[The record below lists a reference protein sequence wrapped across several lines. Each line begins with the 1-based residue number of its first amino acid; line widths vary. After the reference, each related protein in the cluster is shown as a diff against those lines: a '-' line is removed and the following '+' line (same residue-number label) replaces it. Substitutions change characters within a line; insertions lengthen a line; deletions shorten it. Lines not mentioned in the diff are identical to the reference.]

1 VRRSWVL
8 FAAMCVIWGIPYL
21 LIRVAVRDFSPG
33 TLVFA
38 RTALGGLVLLPF
50 AIRSGAL
57 GAVARRWR
65 WLLAFTIIEICVP
78 WLLLSYAEQTLSSSL
93 AGLLVAA
100 VPLVGVVLATIL
112 RSADRGGGLLRL
124 AGLVLGLVGVLLLL
138 GLDVGQVRAGAVV
151 EMGVVVVGYA
161 VAPVILSRR
170 LSDLPSIAVVCASL
184 LLAAVGY
191 LPYALTHLPTAM
203 SVSVGLSVLTLALV
217 CTALAFLV
225 FFALIAEIGP
235 SRATVFTYVNPAVA
249 VVLGVT
255 VLGEQFT
262 AGMAAGLP
270 LILIGSFLAARRAA
284 AAGPAPE
291 AAVALPSVDANL
303 AEAGAEC
310 GSEQPA
316 ESVGR
321 GNPRHLDALERFAG
335 GHTEVQVDGQLV
347 AGDLH
352 TAQCDR

>member
-1 VRRSWVL
+1 MRRSWIL

-50 AIRSGAL
+50 AVRSGAL

-65 WLLAFTIIEICVP
+65 WLLAFTVVEIGVP
-78 WLLLSYAEQTLSSSL
+78 WLLLSYAERSLSSSL

-100 VPLVGVVLATIL
+100 VPLVGVVVATVL
-112 RSADRGGGLLRL
+112 RSADRGGGVLRVAGLALGL
-124 AGLVLGLVGVLLLL
+124 AGVVLLL
-138 GLDVGQVRAGAVV
+138 GLDVGQVHAAAVV

-170 LSDLPSIAVVCASL
+170 LADLPSLPVVCASL

-191 LPYALTHLPTAM
+191 LPYAATHLPT
-203 SVSVGLSVLTLALV
+203 SVSISVGLSVLALALI
-217 CTALAFLV
+217 CTAVAFLV

-249 VVLGVT
+249 VLLGVT
-255 VLGEQFT
+255 VLGERFT

-270 LILIGSFLAARRAA
+270 LILVGSFLAARRAA
-284 AAGPAPE
+284 GDGAP
-291 AAVALPSVDANL
+291 AAVPSVDANL
-303 AEAGAEC
+303 AEVGAEC
-310 GSEQPA
+310 GGEQAA
-316 ESVGR
+316 ETVGR
-321 GNPRHLDALERFAG
+321 SDPGDLDTFQRLAR
-335 GHTEVQVDGQLV
+335 GHAEVQVDGELV
-347 AGDLH
+347 AGDVH
-352 TAQCDR
+352 AAQCDR